1 VTLAEAEERQM
12 TEAGEQPL
20 ELILARNLVS
30 LISLAAVLMDVEGA
44 IVFFNDAA
52 AEFFGGLFEETGP
65 VPLEQWRAEV
75 GPFDKAERHLPT
87 ENLPSTRAFRDG
99 RPGFGRFHIRG
110 DSGLVHVEVVA
121 LPLVGS
127 VGLHGAVV
135 VFWPLD
141 EE

>member
-1 VTLAEAEERQM
+1 V
-12 TEAGEQPL
+12 TEAPEDPQTAGGAEQPL

-30 LISLAAVLMDVEGA
+30 LISLAAVLVNVEGA

-65 VPLEQWRAEV
+65 VPLAQWRAEV

-87 ENLPSTRAFRDG
+87 ENLPVTRAFRDG
-99 RPGFGRFHIRG
+99 RPGSGSFHIRG
-110 DSGLVHVEVVA
+110 GSGLVHVEVVA

-127 VGLHGAVV
+127 AGLHGALV
-135 VFWPLD
+135 VFWPFGKK
-141 EE
+141 